1 MSKEP
6 IPSPRWTLD
15 DVFILDSTVHAYNT
29 RDDNHVEGPFK
40 QRIAAQ
46 LSDTLW
52 RGHSQLLPDGDPRWA
67 LDYERFKRG
76 MDADTLAHALF
87 AESQTDMCI
96 YHGTP
101 LYGIYKD
108 GGSPLA
114 VGKQM
119 RERWPGR
126 VALYGPV
133 SPWQPDAL
141 DVMDRLVEEDGVIG
155 FKLYPMDLVN
165 GRINSYRLDDPEI
178 AFPLLEKAQKLGIK
192 TIATHKAI
200 PQGQVPTGPFAPHDV
215 AGAAVAFPDLTFE
228 VVHGGFAF
236 LEETDWQ
243 LRSFPN
249 VVVNLEGSSSY
260 LLQGAPRRFAELIG
274 TFLRAGGEDRI
285 LWSTGC
291 NSHHPRPYIEMF
303 WNFQIPDDM
312 VEGYGFPPLTEQAK
326 RKILGLNHA
335 RLLGWDID
343 AIRRRH
349 AGDEFAKLH
358 EMQPPWGVHAE
369 MAA

>member
-1 MSKEP
+1 MPKEP
-6 IPSPRWTLD
+6 DQQPRWPLD
-15 DVFILDSTVHAYNT
+15 DVFILDSTVHAFNPSE
-29 RDDNHVEGPFK
+29 DNHVEGPFK

-46 LSDTLW
+46 LSETLW
-52 RGHSQLLPDGDPRWA
+52 RGHTQLLPDGNPKWA
-67 LDYERFKRG
+67 LSEERFKRP
-76 MDADTLAHALF
+76 MDATTLSNALF
-87 AESQTDMCI
+87 AESQTDICI

-119 RERWPGR
+119 RERHPGR

-141 DVMDRLVEEDGVIG
+141 DVMDRLVEEDGVVG

-165 GRINSYRLDDPEI
+165 GRINTYRLDDPEI

-192 TIATHKAI
+192 NIATHKAI

-215 AGAAVAFPDLTFE
+215 AGAAIAFPDLTFE

-249 VVVNLEGSSSY
+249 VVVNLESSSSY
-260 LLQGAPRRFAELIG
+260 LMQGAPRRFAELIG

-285 LWSTGC
+285 YWSTGC
-291 NSHHPRPYIEMF
+291 NSHHPRPYVEMF

-312 VEGYGFPPLTEQAK
+312 VEGYGFPQLTEQAK

-335 RLLGWDID
+335 SRLGWDVATKRQ
-343 AIRRRH
+343 AIAH
-349 AGDEFAKLH
+349 DEFSRLTALR
-358 EMQPPWGVHAE
+358 EPWSVPE
-369 MAA
+369 EVAA